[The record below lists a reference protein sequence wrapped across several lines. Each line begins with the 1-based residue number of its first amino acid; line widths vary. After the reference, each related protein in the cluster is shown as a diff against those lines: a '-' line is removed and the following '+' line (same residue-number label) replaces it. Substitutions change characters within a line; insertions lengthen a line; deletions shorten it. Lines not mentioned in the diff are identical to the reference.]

1 MPKKLFA
8 VLTLIAVAVNL
19 FAAKDK
25 DKEDERRAR
34 KLSRISYYSLENAP
48 ETMEIRARRGESI
61 TFHLEENPTTG
72 YVWEAKYDKKHC
84 KVDLKQRASKA
95 KRVGAPGLVEVKL
108 KLDTSRDT
116 VVELVYRRPFEK
128 GVKPLKTIRCH
139 LVDRNYHG
147 DYYEPRKHRKD
158 DKKEERKNKPD
169 SDESKKQ
176 KK

>member
-1 MPKKLFA
+1 MLKKLTLLLTVTA
-8 VLTLIAVAVNL
+8 LTLNL
-19 FAAKDK
+19 SAAKDRN
-25 DKEDERRAR
+25 KEEEHRER
-34 KLSRISYYSLENAP
+34 KLSRISYYSIENAP
-48 ETMEIRARRGESI
+48 ETMEILVRRGESI

-128 GVKPLKTIRCH
+128 GIKPLKTIRCH
-139 LVDRNYHG
+139 LVNRNYHG
-147 DYYEPRKHRKD
+147 DFDESRKSSKADKKAKQNKNSASD
-158 DKKEERKNKPD
+158 DK
-169 SDESKKQ
+169 Q
-176 KK
+176 K